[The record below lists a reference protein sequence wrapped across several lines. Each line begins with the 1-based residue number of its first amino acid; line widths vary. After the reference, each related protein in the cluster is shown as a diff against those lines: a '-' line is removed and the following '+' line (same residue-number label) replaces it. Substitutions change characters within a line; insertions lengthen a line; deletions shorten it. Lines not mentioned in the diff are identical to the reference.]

1 MGRNPTNGHSV
12 LCVGS
17 VRLPGGG
24 APTRSALRQMP
35 SAHQDAEIS
44 FPIVD
49 DVKSLFRFGLQ
60 YGCGTTVI
68 EITRPI
74 RTGDNTILTS
84 TTSSALAVK
93 VNAWFCASMVSF
105 GEAMREVLVK

>member
-1 MGRNPTNGHSV
+1 
-12 LCVGS
+12 
-17 VRLPGGG
+17 
-24 APTRSALRQMP
+24 MP

-68 EITRPI
+68 EITRRI
-74 RTGDNTILTS
+74 RTGDNTIVTS

-105 GEAMREVLVK
+105 GEAMREVLVKGDRDPCSPCPHPRRMMDMGSM